1 MVLMYFFN
9 QVRHL
14 DTSDKSELHKLQQL
28 KDEQGLIPVLFCCV
42 ATVQFFLGMQCTS
55 ILSVLKLIFYFCR

>member
-28 KDEQGLIPVLFCCV
+28 KDEQGHIPVLFCCA
-42 ATVQFFLGMQCTS
+42 ATVQYFFRNAMHNYIECS
-55 ILSVLKLIFYFCR
+55 

>member
-1 MVLMYFFN
+1 MVLMYLFN

-28 KDEQGLIPVLFCCV
+28 KDEQGHISVLFCC
-42 ATVQFFLGMQCTS
+42 APAVQHFLGMQCTS
-55 ILSVLKLIFYFCR
+55 LLSVL

>member
-1 MVLMYFFN
+1 MMHVNGFL

-28 KDEQGLIPVLFCCV
+28 KDEQGWEFVL
-42 ATVQFFLGMQCTS
+42 
-55 ILSVLKLIFYFCR
+55 LKL